1 MGAMVGDALPSSLRK
16 TQPPRIVMDAD
27 DTDPVE
33 RCCAILRETKM
44 PESNIAKVRAHL
56 ARMIEQGAAEGDE
69 NGPMQAMDARN
80 KAYAERFPHARRLGR

>member
-1 MGAMVGDALPSSLRK
+1 
-16 TQPPRIVMDAD
+16 MDDD

-56 ARMIEQGAAEGDE
+56 ARMIEQGAAESED
-69 NGPMQAMDARN
+69 NGPKTAMDRASLEARN
-80 KAYAERFPHARRLGR
+80 EIYIRRFPNARRLARC